1 MANSEVEL
9 FKMQRELEELAAR
22 LDAGEVTREELA
34 EYRRKYGENLEAAIN
49 QYTDKKLRVE
59 VVDRIVRSNPDYKYP
74 HTFRVILDPRIPFA
88 KLDVQGRMIRI
99 AIAGFVALALFF
111 GLYRW
116 YSQHGQTMMTLDA
129 AAAASYYCEPAAETL
144 EK

>member
-1 MANSEVEL
+1 MAISEVEL

-49 QYTDKKLRVE
+49 KYTDKKLRTE
-59 VVDRIVRSNPDYKYP
+59 VVERIVRSDPNYKYP

-88 KLDVQGRMIRI
+88 KLDAPGRFIRL
-99 AIAGFVALALFF
+99 AIAGAVALVIFF

-116 YSQHGQTMMTLDA
+116 YSQHGQTMMTMDA
-129 AAAASYYCEPAAETL
+129 ASAAAYYCEPAGETL
-144 EK
+144 D